1 MPSSEYESYNVT
13 SSNSVDDPMPLRRR
27 LLALV
32 ALVLALCLVAGG
44 ALTYWAGLRKI
55 ELEMSSA
62 IEVADSAVSD
72 ALAAVPAGPD
82 ASAHIHRIVSSFNGD
97 RHVLARRIAPGGAVA
112 DVSRLKAP
120 VDPPPAWLYRLLAG
134 VTHKKSY
141 PLPDAAKDLGT
152 LSIEADP
159 HNEVGEVWE
168 DLKLKF
174 LIISGFCVVVL
185 GLIYATLGR
194 ALKPLEDLS
203 AALNRVGE
211 GDYTAHVA
219 ETGPEDLN
227 LIYRAFNR
235 MAEQLRAAENQNQ
248 RLNEQLS
255 TVQEEERA
263 EIARDLHDEIG
274 PFLFAVDV
282 DAQSI
287 PLLLSR
293 SESGD
298 VVSRSKAIRQSVQH
312 MQLHLRNVLS
322 RLRPAMLIDQG
333 LVHAVEQLVAFW
345 RARRPLITFDMNIED
360 ERFPPNVEEVAF
372 RILQE
377 GTSNA
382 VRHGKPARIGLSAR
396 EVQDGML
403 RVTVSDDGS
412 GIAATSAR
420 GFGLVG
426 MNERVA
432 ALGGRLRVADR
443 GNEKGVMLIA
453 EIPLPANRRSEANQD
468 TIGTSA
474 A

>member
-1 MPSSEYESYNVT
+1 MGSIT
-13 SSNSVDDPMPLRRR
+13 
-27 LLALV
+27 
-32 ALVLALCLVAGG
+32 
-44 ALTYWAGLRKI
+44 
-55 ELEMSSA
+55 
-62 IEVADSAVSD
+62 
-72 ALAAVPAGPD
+72 
-82 ASAHIHRIVSSFNGD
+82 
-97 RHVLARRIAPGGAVA
+97 
-112 DVSRLKAP
+112 
-120 VDPPPAWLYRLLAG
+120 
-134 VTHKKSY
+134 
-141 PLPDAAKDLGT
+141 
-152 LSIEADP
+152 IEADP

-174 LIISGFCVVVL
+174 LIIFGFCSIVL

-203 AALNRVGE
+203 SALNRVGQ

-219 ETGPEDLN
+219 EAGPEDLGV
-227 LIYRAFNR
+227 IYRAFNR
-235 MAEQLRAAENQNQ
+235 MAEQLRSAEQQNQ

-255 TVQEEERA
+255 TVQEEERS

-293 SESGD
+293 EAGDD

-312 MQLHLRNVLS
+312 MQLHLRGILS
-322 RLRPAMLIDQG
+322 RLRPALLIDQG
-333 LVHAVEQLVAFW
+333 LTHAVEQLVAFW
-345 RARRPLITFDMNIED
+345 RARRPLITFETDIEDRRYPANIE
-360 ERFPPNVEEVAF
+360 ETAF

-382 VRHGKPARIGLSAR
+382 VRHGRPSSIGLVAR
-396 EVQDGML
+396 ATEDGML

-412 GIAATSAR
+412 GIAETTKR

-426 MNERVA
+426 MRERVS
-432 ALGGRLRVADR
+432 ALGGDLRVTGHEAH
-443 GNEKGVMLIA
+443 KGVMLIA
-453 EIPLPANRRSEANQD
+453 EIPLPETDRKKTSQPALS
-468 TIGTSA
+468 TSA

>member
-1 MPSSEYESYNVT
+1 
-13 SSNSVDDPMPLRRR
+13 MPLRRR

-44 ALTYWAGLRKI
+44 ALTYWQGLRKI

-62 IEVADSAVSD
+62 IEVAGSAVGD
-72 ALAAVPAGPD
+72 AISTIGASGDSPAYL
-82 ASAHIHRIVSSFNGD
+82 HRIITSFDGD
-97 RHVLARRIAPGGAVA
+97 RHVVARLVGLGGTV
-112 DVSRLKAP
+112 DVSRLRPP
-120 VDPPPAWLYRLLAG
+120 VDPAPAWLYKLLAG
-134 VTHKKSY
+134 PVHSRRFE
-141 PLPDAAKDLGT
+141 LPADLKHLGVIT
-152 LSIEADP
+152 IEADP
-159 HNEVGEVWE
+159 HNEIGEVWE

-174 LIISGFCVVVL
+174 LIIFGFCSVVL
-185 GLIYATLGR
+185 ALIYAILGR
-194 ALKPLEDLS
+194 ALRPLEALS
-203 AALNRVGE
+203 AALARVGQ

-219 ETGPEDLN
+219 EAGPEDLN

-235 MAEQLRAAENQNQ
+235 MAAQLRTAEQQNQ

-274 PFLFAVDV
+274 PFLFAADV

-293 SESGD
+293 DAAAD

-312 MQLHLRNVLS
+312 MQLHLRGILS

-333 LVHAVEQLVAFW
+333 LTHAVEQLVAFW
-345 RARRPLITFDMNIED
+345 HARRPQITFRTDIED
-360 ERFPPNVEEVAF
+360 ARFPASIEEAAF

-377 GTSNA
+377 GMSNA
-382 VRHGKPARIGLSAR
+382 VRHGNPSTIELTAQRT
-396 EVQDGML
+396 EDGAL
-403 RVTVSDDGS
+403 RVVISDDGS
-412 GIAATSAR
+412 GIAATSTR

-426 MNERVA
+426 MKERVA
-432 ALGGRLRVADR
+432 ALGGRLSVNGRVD
-443 GNEKGVMLIA
+443 EKGVILIA
-453 EIPLPANRRSEANQD
+453 EIPLPVPAHDLTKQA
-468 TIGTSA
+468 SA

>member
-1 MPSSEYESYNVT
+1 
-13 SSNSVDDPMPLRRR
+13 MPLRRR

-32 ALVLALCLVAGG
+32 ALVLALCLFVGG

-62 IEVADSAVSD
+62 IEVGDSAVTD
-72 ALAAVPAGPD
+72 ALSTIGASSD
-82 ASAHIHRIVSSFNGD
+82 ASAQLHRIVSSFDGD
-97 RHVLARRIAPGGAVA
+97 RHVVAHLAAPDGTAV
-112 DVSRLKAP
+112 DISRLKAP
-120 VDPPPAWLYRLLAG
+120 VDPAPSWLYDLLAG
-134 VTHKKSY
+134 RGHSRSFN
-141 PLPDAAKDLGT
+141 LPDNLKHLGSIT
-152 LSIEADP
+152 IEADP

-174 LIISGFCVVVL
+174 LIVSIFCGVVL
-185 GLIYATLGR
+185 ALIYAILGW
-194 ALKPLEDLS
+194 ALRPLEALS
-203 AALNRVGE
+203 LALTRVGQ

-219 ETGPEDLN
+219 ETGPDDLR
-227 LIYRAFNR
+227 LIYQTFNR
-235 MAEQLRAAENQNQ
+235 MAEQLTAAEQQNQ

-293 SESGD
+293 DADDDAVG
-298 VVSRSKAIRQSVQH
+298 RSKAIRQSVQH
-312 MQLHLRNVLS
+312 MQLHLRSILS

-333 LVHAVEQLVAFW
+333 LTHAVEQLVAFW
-345 RARRPLITFDMNIED
+345 RARRPMITFRTDIED
-360 ERFPPNVEEVAF
+360 DRFPASIEETAF

-377 GTSNA
+377 GMSNA
-382 VRHGKPARIGLSAR
+382 VRHGKPTNIGLTAR
-396 EVQDGML
+396 RTEQGEL
-403 RVTVSDDGS
+403 RVVVSDNGS
-412 GIAATSAR
+412 GLAATAAR

-426 MNERVA
+426 LRERVA
-432 ALGGRLRVADR
+432 ALGGRLSVAGRDTE
-443 GNEKGVMLIA
+443 NGVMLIA
-453 EIPLPANRRSEANQD
+453 EIPLPVTGHKQAAQD
-468 TIGTSA
+468 SLSTSA

>member
-1 MPSSEYESYNVT
+1 
-13 SSNSVDDPMPLRRR
+13 MPLRRR

-32 ALVLALCLVAGG
+32 ALVLALCLFIGG
-44 ALTYWAGLRKI
+44 ALTYWGGLRKI

-62 IEVADSAVSD
+62 IEVGDSAVSD
-72 ALAAVPAGPD
+72 ALSAIGSSPD
-82 ASAHIHRIVSSFNGD
+82 ASAHLQRIVSSFDGD
-97 RHVLARRIAPGGAVA
+97 RHVVARRVAPSGTVV

-120 VDPPPAWLYRLLAG
+120 VDPAPSWLYNLLAG
-134 VTHKKSY
+134 RVLSKSFS
-141 PLPDAAKDLGT
+141 LPDNLKHLGSIT
-152 LSIEADP
+152 IEADP

-174 LIISGFCVVVL
+174 LIVSIFCGVVL
-185 GLIYATLGR
+185 ALIYAILGW
-194 ALKPLEDLS
+194 ALRPLEALS
-203 AALNRVGE
+203 LALTRVGQ

-219 ETGPEDLN
+219 ETGPEDLR
-227 LIYRAFNR
+227 LIYQTFNH
-235 MAEQLRAAENQNQ
+235 MAEQLTAAELQNQ

-293 SESGD
+293 DANGD
-298 VVSRSKAIRQSVQH
+298 AVSRSKAIRQSVQH
-312 MQLHLRNVLS
+312 MQLHLRGILS

-333 LVHAVEQLVAFW
+333 LMHAVEQLVAFW
-345 RARRPLITFDMNIED
+345 RARRPLITFETDIED
-360 ERFPPNVEEVAF
+360 ERFPASIEETAF

-377 GTSNA
+377 GMSNA
-382 VRHGKPARIGLSAR
+382 VRHGKPTSIGLAAR
-396 EVQDGML
+396 RTEQGEL
-403 RVTVSDDGS
+403 RVVVSDDGS
-412 GIAATSAR
+412 GLAATAAR

-426 MNERVA
+426 LRERVT
-432 ALGGRLRVADR
+432 ALGGRLGVNGRDT
-443 GNEKGVMLIA
+443 EKGVMLIA
-453 EIPLPANRRSEANQD
+453 EIPLPVTAQKQTAQNALN
-468 TIGTSA
+468 TSA